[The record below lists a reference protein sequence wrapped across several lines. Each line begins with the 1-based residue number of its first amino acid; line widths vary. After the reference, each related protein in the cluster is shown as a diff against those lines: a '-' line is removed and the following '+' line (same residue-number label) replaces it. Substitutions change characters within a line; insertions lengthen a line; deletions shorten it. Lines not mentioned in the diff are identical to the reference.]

1 MSARDEIAAAHAMI
15 REAAPAI
22 DRASAPAVA
31 ALRPARVRVAVEGV
45 LADLLWTVTD
55 AFPAT
60 ARVLSATLRGTNAWL
75 EDYLRSAELRARPA
89 STRFAT
95 LGQIAST
102 FPPFVRRVA
111 RDAPVALAPLLD
123 DALACE
129 TAINDLRQPDPNVA
143 TVLHRLA
150 GPFAKMNEL
159 LAPADLLGA
168 AAVVL
173 AGHARLGTYGRD
185 VAMLR
190 ASARSPLAGFLSPS
204 EWVEAL
210 ATNPT
215 LAARVGPYHC
225 AHVLRATG
233 DVVTVQLDRATATAL
248 AAGSADPE
256 APAMRDDLL
265 RLAAAGALRVAKV

>member
-1 MSARDEIAAAHAMI
+1 MSARDEIAAAHALI
-15 REAAPAI
+15 REAAPTI
-22 DRASAPAVA
+22 DRARAPAVA
-31 ALRPARVRVAVEGV
+31 ALRSARVRVAVEGV
-45 LADLLWTVTD
+45 LADLLWAVTD

-60 ARVLSATLRGTNAWL
+60 ARVLSAALRGTSAWL

-95 LGQIAST
+95 LGQLSST
-102 FPPFVRRVA
+102 FPLFVRRVGS
-111 RDAPVALAPLLD
+111 DAPVALAPLLD
-123 DALACE
+123 DALTCE
-129 TAINDLRQPDPNVA
+129 AAINDLRQPDPNVA

-150 GPFAKMNEL
+150 GPFAKLNGL

-168 AAVVL
+168 EAVVL
-173 AGHARLGTYGRD
+173 AGHVRLGTYGRD

-204 EWVEAL
+204 EWIEAL

-233 DVVTVQLDRATATAL
+233 DVATVQIEHATATAL
-248 AAGSADPE
+248 ATGSVDPK
-256 APAMRDDLL
+256 ARAMRDDLL
-265 RLAAAGALRVAKV
+265 RLAAAGALHVVKG